1 MGVASEVLLILKKK
15 KKMCFESTYDEGIVR
30 ERVPD
35 LQVLEKVCAPVFRVP
50 PGHRG
55 TDGTHLE

>member
-1 MGVASEVLLILKKK
+1 
-15 KKMCFESTYDEGIVR
+15 MCFESTYDKGIVR

>member
-1 MGVASEVLLILKKK
+1 MAVASEVLLIVNKTTGA
-15 KKMCFESTYDEGIVR
+15 ESTYDKGVVR
-30 ERVPD
+30 EGVPD

-55 TDGTHLE
+55 TDGANLE